1 LHDRSSIGARRDDF
15 ADGRQEHPAQ
25 MNGPIPAARSASF
38 FPGTQW
44 LAVLLLIAHFFHSHA
59 HAEAETVA
67 VTGMSAP
74 DSAAVANGLFDTF
87 AGIPVLN
94 SNGLAVFL
102 FRLANAT
109 GGFTTTPTGIW
120 TGGTGASL
128 KQIVRQADATT
139 NGIVGSL
146 SGQPVLNNSGTVS
159 FQAALNDTSGGF
171 GVDDL
176 AVFSRTSGGLAEIV
190 RLGQPAVNGDG
201 SIAAVGTP
209 AMNNSNLNAVLIS
222 YGDTASGLPERAII
236 TGSGGAFTQIAR
248 ERAAADGGGTFS
260 RLFIPSVSDLG
271 TVAFRANVTGGT
283 GSDGVFF
290 STNGGPVTKIA
301 RATEPSPDSDGYFF
315 TFNTPLTNR
324 NGEIAFRAVMSSMPG
339 NGVGTEEALFVR
351 SAGNLIKVARNNDLA
366 PGGRFEGSFNFA
378 LNNAGTLGFV
388 GSIDA
393 GPTSFN
399 GVYRGSGG
407 PVTEITR
414 QGNSAA
420 GVGTFLFFDDPA
432 INDSNVVAFQ
442 AGAELTPG
450 GGAAVRG
457 IYLGDGENLIEVVRT
472 GQALAGGTVNEFNFA
487 GGDNDLGGG
496 NGLNNF
502 GQVAYQAR
510 LDTTI
515 NGRQGVFI
523 FTPELH
529 WRRTQSTGAWDIR
542 DNWTLGLA
550 PGLPHDVF
558 LDPPSNVTV
567 TGPSASVTV
576 ESLKIGG
583 ASGHAKLV
591 TQPAVTISASE
602 QVIVD
607 LNGVL
612 SGGGTIAGALTA
624 RASGVIA
631 PGNTV
636 GTLAIGNLTAES
648 GSVLQLE
655 INGTNAG
662 LFDQLAVN
670 GTVNLGGIIQ
680 LILGFAPAQNASLVV
695 LENDG
700 SDAVTGMFSN
710 GPVVSAQFNSQTYFF
725 EVNYAGGTGNDVV
738 LNVIPEP
745 SAGLL
750 LAIGLMAARHRPLN
764 IKLNARRS

>member
-1 LHDRSSIGARRDDF
+1 
-15 ADGRQEHPAQ
+15 
-25 MNGPIPAARSASF
+25 MNGPILAACRALC
-38 FPGTQW
+38 FPGARW
-44 LAVLLLIAHFFHSHA
+44 LAVLLIAHVFYSDA
-59 HAEAETVA
+59 HAETETVA
-67 VTGMSAP
+67 VTGMGAP
-74 DSAAVANGLFDTF
+74 DSTAVANGLFDTF
-87 AGIPVLN
+87 AGTPVI
-94 SNGLAVFL
+94 NGNGIAVFL

-109 GGFTTTPTGIW
+109 GGFTPTPTGIW

-128 KQIVRQADATT
+128 KQVVRQADATT
-139 NGIVGSL
+139 NGTVGSL
-146 SGQPVLNNSGTVS
+146 SGQPVLNNTGTVS

-176 AVFSRTSGGLAEIV
+176 AVFSRTSGGLSEIV
-190 RLGQPAVNGDG
+190 RLGQSASNGDG
-201 SIAAVGTP
+201 SIAGVGTA

-222 YGDTASGLPERAII
+222 YGGTTSGLPERAII

-260 RLFIPSVSDLG
+260 RLFIPSVSDTG
-271 TVAFRANVTGGT
+271 TVAFRANVAGGT

-290 STNGGPVTKIA
+290 STNGGPITKIA
-301 RATEPSPDSDGYFF
+301 RQAEPSPDSDGFF
-315 TFNTPLTNR
+315 FLFNTPLINR
-324 NGEIAFRAVMSSMPG
+324 DGEIAFRAVMSSVPG

-351 SAGNLIKVARNNDLA
+351 SAGNLIKVARNNDPA

-378 LNNAGTLGFV
+378 LNNSGTLGFV
-388 GSIDA
+388 ASIDT

-432 INDSNVVAFQ
+432 INDSNAVAFQ
-442 AGAELTPG
+442 AGVELAPG
-450 GGAAVRG
+450 GGATVRG
-457 IYLGDGENLIEVVRT
+457 IYLGDGEDLIEVVRT

-487 GGDNDLGGG
+487 GGDNDLGGA

-510 LDTTI
+510 LDTSI

-529 WRRTQSTGAWDIR
+529 WRRGQPTGAWDIR

-558 LDPPSNVTV
+558 LDPRSNVTV

-583 ASGHAKLV
+583 ASGNAKLV
-591 TQPAVTISASE
+591 TQAGVTISASE
-602 QVIVD
+602 RVMVD

-612 SGGGTIAGALTA
+612 SGSGTIAGALTA

-631 PGNTV
+631 PGGNV
-636 GTLAIGNLTAES
+636 GRLAIGNFTAES

-655 INGTNAG
+655 INGTGAG

-670 GTVNLGGIIQ
+670 GTVNLSGIIQ
-680 LILGFAPAQNASLVV
+680 LVLGFAPPQGSSFMV
-695 LENDG
+695 LDNDG
-700 SDAVTGMFSN
+700 SDAIAGMFSN
-710 GPVVSAQFNSQTYFF
+710 GPLLSAQFNGQTYFF
-725 EVNYAGGTGNDVV
+725 EVGYAGGTGNDVV

-750 LAIGLMAARHRPLN
+750 LAVAVIAT
-764 IKLNARRS
+764 RRRDREVR